1 MGGAFVD
8 PVVIQV
14 ASRIPLILLALLVLF
29 VGWLIA
35 RAVGRLVETA
45 VHRLSQ
51 AGWLRE
57 LAGIQ
62 EEYPIDRVAG
72 QAAYYLLMIL
82 VLVLVFDIL
91 GFDLVMEPFLAMT
104 REMALALPSL
114 VKAAL
119 ILLAAWV
126 LATFL
131 RSLTLRLLSTR
142 LVGGLLERTGLV
154 TGEEGQQHLVRTG
167 ASLVYY
173 LVLFLFLPAV
183 LGALHLQ
190 GLLEPFEAL
199 LTQTLAFV
207 PRLVAAAVTAFIGYL
222 IARVVRGAVTHL
234 LAAAGADRLP
244 EKLGLGQVF
253 RTSTLS
259 QAIGTV
265 AFVLVLIPVAIA
277 ALDSL
282 GVAAISQPAVA
293 MLTVVLQA
301 LPAAVGAAVLL
312 LVGLSLAR
320 WMGQWAARLLEQV
333 GLARVLVRWGV
344 LREEQTEPSVATVV
358 GYVVTWV
365 VGLLAVIQA
374 LELLG
379 LRALSN
385 VLRAIL
391 AYLPN
396 AVAAVLILTAGVAIG
411 EFAARSLRPVLARA
425 HYPEALAGVARWAI
439 LVFAGMMALEQ
450 LGVAEEIVVSAF
462 TILLGALGLAAAIAL
477 GLGAKD
483 VVRQYLERWTRQGQG
498 E

>member
-1 MGGAFVD
+1 MGDLLYAPLLAG
-8 PVVIQV
+8 V
-14 ASRIPLILLALLVLF
+14 ASRIPSILLALLVLA

-35 RAVGRLVETA
+35 GSVGRLAEAA
-45 VHRLSQ
+45 VRRLSQ

-57 LAGIQ
+57 LTGTW
-62 EEYPIDRVAG
+62 EEYRLDRVAG
-72 QAAYYLLMIL
+72 QATYYLLMIL
-82 VLVLVFDIL
+82 VLVLVLDIL
-91 GFDLVMEPFLAMT
+91 GFGVVTEPFLAMT
-104 REMALALPSL
+104 REIALALPSL

-126 LATFL
+126 LATLL
-131 RSLTLRLLSTR
+131 RSLTFRLLSAR
-142 LVGGLLERTGLV
+142 LVAGLLERTGLV
-154 TGEEGQQHLVRTG
+154 TGEEDRQRLVRNG
-167 ASLVYY
+167 ATLVYY
-173 LVLFLFLPAV
+173 LVLFFFLPAV
-183 LGALHLQ
+183 LGALQLQ
-190 GLLEPFEAL
+190 GLLGPFEAL

-207 PRLVAAAVTAFIGYL
+207 PRLVAAAVTALIGYL
-222 IARVVRGAVTHL
+222 VARVVQGAVAHL

-244 EKLGLGQVF
+244 EKVGLGPVF
-253 RTSTLS
+253 RTTTFS

-277 ALDSL
+277 ALDTL
-282 GVAAISQPAVA
+282 GIAAISQPAVA

-320 WMGQWAARLLEQV
+320 WVGQWAARLLEQV
-333 GLARVLVRWGV
+333 GLARLLVRWGV
-344 LREEQTEPSVATVV
+344 LREEQTGPSVATVA
-358 GYVVTWV
+358 GHVVTWV
-365 VGLLAVIQA
+365 VGLLVVIQA

-379 LRALSN
+379 LRALST

-396 AVAAVLILTAGVAIG
+396 AVAAALILTAGVAIG

-425 HYPEALAGVARWAI
+425 HYPEALAGVARWAVLI
-439 LVFAGMMALEQ
+439 FAGMMALEQ

-483 VVRQYLERWTRQGQG
+483 VVREHLERWTRQGRG